1 MPKKTD
7 DATQIT
13 DDDKGANLGGEGQ
26 DVQGLGVPDKEPPKT
41 DEDQIVL
48 DKDSKQRL
56 DSALGR
62 ISGIQGKVN
71 GFESQLT
78 DLTEKMGEIH
88 NIVSGRGNLN
98 FDLEPKDDVTPEE
111 MPTTKKE
118 LDEYFDRR
126 TALQKQKDQNY
137 SDTYIKTV
145 EKLSKGEENP
155 EIHKAIVDEMMANF
169 NFRYSDDATLDAESN
184 YNKAARAYYKKQ
196 VSLQDKTSPLTGP
209 GDGTPPLGGGL
220 GGEEMV
226 GKEVPMPKL
235 DDAASDY
242 VRRTGMSEEKVK
254 AALTGE
260 MPTGLRPNEKF

>member
-1 MPKKTD
+1 MSKKTD
-7 DATQIT
+7 AAQIT
-13 DDDKGANLGGEGQ
+13 DDTKDANLGGEKQ
-26 DVQGLGVPDKEPPKT
+26 DDKKLEDIKT
-41 DEDQIVL
+41 DDKDEIVL

-62 ISGIQGKVN
+62 IAGMQGKVDSLE
-71 GFESQLT
+71 GKF
-78 DLTEKMGEIH
+78 TEWDEKLSDIH
-88 NIVSGRGNLN
+88 NLVSNRDNLN
-98 FDLEPKDDVTPEE
+98 FNLTPPKEDDTPEE

-126 TALQKQKDQNY
+126 TALQRQKDQNY
-137 SDTYIKTV
+137 SDTYIKTI

-155 EIHKAIVDEMMANF
+155 EIHKAIVDEMMENF
-169 NFRYSDDATLDAESN
+169 NVRYSDNATLDAESN

-196 VSLQDKTSPLTGP
+196 VNLQDKTNPLKGP
-209 GDGTPPLGGGL
+209 GEGTPPLGGGL

-226 GKEVPMPKL
+226 GKETPMPKL
-235 DDAASDY
+235 DDAAADY